1 MLLICYE
8 HVYKCLYAHTELRE
22 QRKTCITLYSSVCVY
37 RNETKLCTRVAR
49 GKILTVTERF
59 SEFNSYNACNDV
71 IDGEKS
77 NLQACSFKKRSVIA
91 SGLLREAY

>member
-1 MLLICYE
+1 
-8 HVYKCLYAHTELRE
+8 
-22 QRKTCITLYSSVCVY
+22 
-37 RNETKLCTRVAR
+37 
-49 GKILTVTERF
+49 LTVTERF

-71 IDGEKS
+71 IEGEKS